1 MKRIFSLFLMVLTA
15 TSFVDAQPVSEQAAL
30 LVAQQFAAS
39 GPVSHRSVSRD
50 QISVTLSYTAKTGR
64 SNDFYVFNYGDEN
77 GFVIVSA
84 D

>member
-1 MKRIFSLFLMVLTA
+1 MVLTA

-64 SNDFYVFNYGDEN
+64 SNDFYVFPK
-77 GFVIVSA
+77 SLK
-84 D
+84 